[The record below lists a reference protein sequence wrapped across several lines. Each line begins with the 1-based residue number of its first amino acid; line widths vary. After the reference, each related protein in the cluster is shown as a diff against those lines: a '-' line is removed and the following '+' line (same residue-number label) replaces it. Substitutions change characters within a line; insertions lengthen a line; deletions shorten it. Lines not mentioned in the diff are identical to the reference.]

1 MEKENR
7 KDVNKKRRH
16 AQRVAR
22 MVSASSTHSVLQR
35 RQQRQAWKIPYQV
48 RDDNPFLMSDV
59 SPTIARVWQHGFTP
73 APVIAVLA
81 GRAEAEYNAGRKGGF
96 TLIELL
102 VVVLIIGILAAV
114 ALPQY
119 QKAVWKS
126 RNAQLKTLVASLAQ
140 AEQAYYMANGQ
151 YANNFEELSLD
162 VSLPTPT
169 GAYNLCALSVA
180 EGKNSI
186 RKGKDFEL
194 VLNVPNASL
203 GGVAAVWTDG
213 PYKCMGFTLS
223 MAVQKI
229 RCMEANH
236 NSGGSFV
243 SDGRFCEKIE
253 KGYNRTLGSGWY
265 WYDLP

>member
-7 KDVNKKRRH
+7 KDVNKIRRH
-16 AQRVAR
+16 AQRAAR

-119 QKAVWKS
+119 QKAVEKS
-126 RNAQLKTLVASLAQ
+126 RATQAITMLKSIGQAQS
-140 AEQAYYMANGQ
+140 AYRMANGTC
-151 YANNFEELSLD
+151 AESFDELD
-162 VSLPTPT
+162 VDIPFTGTTLWRISDNYLKDTRSNNDWSFQLVNWSNHCIVMAGRISGKYQGGGFFYYVGSTIDGMLRCVERTSGGVSLSGEEGRYCAQLFKGTLAAS
-169 GAYNLCALSVA
+169 GSSSREYNL
-180 EGKNSI
+180 
-186 RKGKDFEL
+186 
-194 VLNVPNASL
+194 P
-203 GGVAAVWTDG
+203 
-213 PYKCMGFTLS
+213 
-223 MAVQKI
+223 
-229 RCMEANH
+229 
-236 NSGGSFV
+236 
-243 SDGRFCEKIE
+243 
-253 KGYNRTLGSGWY
+253 
-265 WYDLP
+265 